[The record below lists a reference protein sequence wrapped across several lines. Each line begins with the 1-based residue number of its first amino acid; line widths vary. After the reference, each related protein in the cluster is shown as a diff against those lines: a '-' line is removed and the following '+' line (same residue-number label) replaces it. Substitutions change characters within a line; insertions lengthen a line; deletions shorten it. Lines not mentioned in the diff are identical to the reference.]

1 MNRTS
6 IVNVRLVNKEKS
18 MGNADLG
25 GADGLDLADI
35 TGMTWSN
42 TLCPDYT
49 NSDDNG
55 GTCEGHR
62 KR

>member
-1 MNRTS
+1 
-6 IVNVRLVNKEKS
+6 

-25 GADGLDLADI
+25 GADGLDLAGI
-35 TGMTWSN
+35 TGVTWSN